1 MFTPVFAAGAR
12 LQLLD
17 MKRGLRKTPEWL
29 LIGILSLFT
38 VLATILSLLVSGR
51 VLAVLWEF
59 IDDLRLKAG
68 LGAMES
74 KDPWH
79 TNRLIGH
86 ALGMVTL
93 VIAGL
98 VAAGLL
104 WID

>member
-1 MFTPVFAAGAR
+1 
-12 LQLLD
+12 

-29 LIGILSLFT
+29 LIGILALFT
-38 VLATILSLLVSGR
+38 VLGTILSLLVSGR
-51 VLAVLWEF
+51 VLGVLWEF
-59 IDDLRLKAG
+59 IVDLRLKAG
-68 LGAMES
+68 LGAMEN

-86 ALGMVTL
+86 ALGMIAL

-98 VAAGLL
+98 VTAGLL